1 MITNTAYN
9 NFILFAYSGETRDDL
24 VWIAK
29 NTKATITEALDMARR
44 AFFVREHLRK
54 GDLTREDIV
63 KYCCRE
69 GDDEL
74 KDNFIR
80 SI

>member
-9 NFILFAYSGETRDDL
+9 TFILFAYSGETGDDL
-24 VWIAK
+24 SWIAN
-29 NTKATITEALDMARR
+29 NTKATITEALVMVRTAY
-44 AFFVREHLRK
+44 FVREHLLK
-54 GDLTREDIV
+54 GDLTRGDIV

-80 SI
+80 GI